1 MANPPRY
8 KLKECSGNK
17 TLTPKVYVTVS
28 KWLSDLWGPNAG
40 WAHSLL
46 FDAKLK
52 TKRTKSGGGKAAA
65 SGAKEKREK
74 KKQRS

>member
-1 MANPPRY
+1 LFVQSFFAIRY
-8 KLKECSGNK
+8 KLKECYGNK
-17 TLTPKVYVTVS
+17 TLTPKVYLTVS

-52 TKRTKSGGGKAAA
+52 AKRTR
-65 SGAKEKREK
+65 AKKEPEAKRLK
-74 KKQRS
+74 N